1 VGTCVHEPIA
11 EWWAAAEE
19 TACTE
24 GQIPH
29 RGASPDLYAA
39 AFALRHPAE
48 ERHDEVMRFGSRVDR
63 TADLWNPKLNSVVGE
78 DRKSEAELV
87 AIESALRFADHY
99 ALEATA
105 GV

>member
-1 VGTCVHEPIA
+1 
-11 EWWAAAEE
+11 
-19 TACTE
+19 
-24 GQIPH
+24 
-29 RGASPDLYAA
+29 
-39 AFALRHPAE
+39 
-48 ERHDEVMRFGSRVDR
+48 MRFGSRVDR